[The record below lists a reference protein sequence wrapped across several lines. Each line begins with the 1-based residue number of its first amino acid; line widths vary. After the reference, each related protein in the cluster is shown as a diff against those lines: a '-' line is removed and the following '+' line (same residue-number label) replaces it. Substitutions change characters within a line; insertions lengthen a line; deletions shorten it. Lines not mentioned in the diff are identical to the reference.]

1 MTFSCFCFLVLMS
14 WYTYYPMVHLHII
27 QLSGKYMYNRKL
39 TGIEKKNMY
48 NRVFYTFW
56 WSGFEKWI
64 RLQSGESR
72 NRHQVSPLRLSFPS
86 M

>member
-48 NRVFYTFW
+48 NRVCNVYFRCNAHIDHRVETV
-56 WSGFEKWI
+56 
-64 RLQSGESR
+64 Q
-72 NRHQVSPLRLSFPS
+72 
-86 M
+86 